1 MMRVILFSHESDV
14 DGIFS
19 TAIGLIRYPQ
29 ARTFFLDYSKESFM
43 KIINQIFFSNES
55 QEKNLYIISDL
66 GFNDNLLS
74 IFKSTLINF
83 NKIKNEIIWV
93 DHHPWSKNTI
103 DEIHSFVELIL
114 DDSGKKCATELMY
127 ERFLLDNDYA
137 RHLANIAH
145 STDFFIKDQ
154 YITPLPE
161 IIRYYLTFNDSYE
174 RLAKLAYKISKG
186 ILWDIQ
192 LSEDYKKYES
202 LRDND
207 KKQVL
212 KELKIKK
219 IDDLNVVF
227 VRSTP
232 YLQTSLFSEEI
243 FNKTNADLAIFYGKN
258 GKISIRRN
266 NDKIDCNAIALK
278 LIDGGGHKFAAGGTI
293 HSNPNN
299 IEDIIS
305 EIEETILKIKISNKN
320 IK

>member
-1 MMRVILFSHESDV
+1 MRVVLFSHESDV

-43 KIINQIFFSNES
+43 KIINQIFFSNEF
-55 QEKNLYIISDL
+55 QEKNLFIISDL
-66 GFNDNLLS
+66 GFNDSLLN
-74 IFKSTLINF
+74 IFKGTLNNF

-114 DDSGKKCATELMY
+114 DDSGKKCASELIY

-137 RHLANIAH
+137 RHLANLAH
-145 STDFFIKDQ
+145 TTDFFIKDQ

-174 RLAKLAYKISKG
+174 RLAKLAHKISKG
-186 ILWDIQ
+186 TLWDIQ

-212 KELKIKK
+212 EELKIKK

-232 YLQTSLFSEEI
+232 YIQTSLFSEEI
-243 FNKTNADLAIFYGKN
+243 FNQTNADLAIFYGKN

-293 HSNPNN
+293 RSDPSKV
-299 IEDIIS
+299 EDIIS
-305 EIEETILKIKISNKN
+305 EIEETILN
-320 IK
+320 IRILNN

>member
-1 MMRVILFSHESDV
+1 MRVVLFSHESDV

-43 KIINQIFFSNES
+43 KIINQIFFSNEF
-55 QEKNLYIISDL
+55 QEKKLFIISDL
-66 GFNDNLLS
+66 GFNDSLLN
-74 IFKSTLINF
+74 IFKGTLNNF

-114 DDSGKKCATELMY
+114 DDSGKKCASELIY

-137 RHLANIAH
+137 RHLASLAH
-145 STDFFIKDQ
+145 TTDFFIKDQ

-174 RLAKLAYKISKG
+174 RLAKLAHKISKG

-212 KELKIKK
+212 EELKIKK

-232 YLQTSLFSEEI
+232 YIQTSLFSEEI
-243 FNKTNADLAIFYGKN
+243 FNQTNADLAIFYGKN

-293 HSNPNN
+293 RSDPSKV
-299 IEDIIS
+299 EDIIS
-305 EIEETILKIKISNKN
+305 EIEETILN
-320 IK
+320 IRILNN

>member
-1 MMRVILFSHESDV
+1 MRVVLFSHESDV

-43 KIINQIFFSNES
+43 KIINQIFFSNEF
-55 QEKNLYIISDL
+55 QEKNLFIISDL
-66 GFNDNLLS
+66 GFNDSLLN
-74 IFKSTLINF
+74 IFKDTLNNF

-114 DDSGKKCATELMY
+114 DDSGKKCASELIY

-137 RHLANIAH
+137 RHLANLAH
-145 STDFFIKDQ
+145 TTDFFIKDQ

-174 RLAKLAYKISKG
+174 RLAKLAHKISKG

-212 KELKIKK
+212 EELKIKK

-232 YLQTSLFSEEI
+232 YIQTSLFSEEI
-243 FNKTNADLAIFYGKN
+243 FNQTNADLAIFYGKN

-293 HSNPNN
+293 RSDPSKV
-299 IEDIIS
+299 EDIIS
-305 EIEETILKIKISNKN
+305 EIEETILN
-320 IK
+320 IRILNN

>member
-1 MMRVILFSHESDV
+1 MRVILFSHESDV

-43 KIINQIFFSNES
+43 KIINQFFFSNES
-55 QEKNLYIISDL
+55 QEKKLYIISDL
-66 GFNDNLLS
+66 GFNDSLLS
-74 IFKSTLINF
+74 IFKSTLNNL

-137 RHLANIAH
+137 KHLANLAH
-145 STDFFIKDQ
+145 STDFFVKDQ

-174 RLAKLAYKISKG
+174 RLSKLAHKISKG
-186 ILWDIQ
+186 VLWDIQ
-192 LSEDYKKYES
+192 LSEDYKKYEF

-207 KKQVL
+207 KIQVL

-243 FNKTNADLAIFYGKN
+243 FNKTKADLAIFYGKN

-266 NDKIDCNAIALK
+266 NDKIDCNAIALN

-293 HSNPNN
+293 RSDPNN
-299 IEDIIS
+299 VEDIIS
-305 EIEETILKIKISNKN
+305 EIEETIIKIRISHN
-320 IK
+320 

>member
-1 MMRVILFSHESDV
+1 MRVVLFSHESDV

-43 KIINQIFFSNES
+43 KIINQIFFSNEF
-55 QEKNLYIISDL
+55 QEKNLFIISDL
-66 GFNDNLLS
+66 GFNDSLLN
-74 IFKSTLINF
+74 IFKGTLNNF

-114 DDSGKKCATELMY
+114 DDSGKKCASELMY

-137 RHLANIAH
+137 RHLANLAH
-145 STDFFIKDQ
+145 TTDFFIKDR

-174 RLAKLAYKISKG
+174 RLAKLAHKISKG

-212 KELKIKK
+212 EELKIKK

-232 YLQTSLFSEEI
+232 YIQTSLFSEEI
-243 FNKTNADLAIFYGKN
+243 FNQTNADLAIFYGKN

-293 HSNPNN
+293 RSDPSKV
-299 IEDIIS
+299 EDIIS
-305 EIEETILKIKISNKN
+305 EIEETILN
-320 IK
+320 IRILNN

>member
-1 MMRVILFSHESDV
+1 MRVILFSHESDV

-19 TAIGLIRYPQ
+19 ISIGLIRYPQ

-55 QEKNLYIISDL
+55 PEKNMFIVSDL
-66 GFNDNLLS
+66 GFNDSLLN
-74 IFKSTLINF
+74 IFKSALINSD
-83 NKIKNEIIWV
+83 KTKNEIVWV

-103 DEIHSFVELIL
+103 DEIHPFVELIL
-114 DDSGKKCATELMY
+114 DESGKKCASELMY
-127 ERFLLDNDYA
+127 ERFLLDNSYA
-137 RHLANIAH
+137 RHLANLAH
-145 STDFFIKDQ
+145 TTDFFLKDQ
-154 YITPLPE
+154 YLTPLPE
-161 IIRYYLTFNDSYE
+161 IIRYYLTFNDSFE
-174 RLAKLAYKISKG
+174 RLSKLARKISKG
-186 ILWDIQ
+186 ILWDIDM
-192 LSEDYKKYES
+192 SEDYKKYES

-207 KKQVL
+207 KNKVL

-232 YLQTSLFSEEI
+232 YLQISLFSEEV
-243 FNKTNADLAIFYGKN
+243 FNQTNADLAIFYGKN

-278 LIDGGGHKFAAGGTI
+278 LIDGGGHKFAAGGTM
-293 HSNPNN
+293 HSDPSN

-305 EIEETILKIKISNKN
+305 EIEETILKIKISNN
-320 IK
+320 

>member
-1 MMRVILFSHESDV
+1 MRVILFSHESDV

-43 KIINQIFFSNES
+43 KIINQFFFSNES

-66 GFNDNLLS
+66 GFNDSLLS
-74 IFKSTLINF
+74 IFKSTLNNL

-137 RHLANIAH
+137 KHLANIAH
-145 STDFFIKDQ
+145 STDFFVKDQ

-174 RLAKLAYKISKG
+174 RLSKLAHKISMG
-186 ILWDIQ
+186 VLWDIQ
-192 LSEDYKKYES
+192 LSEDYKKYEFF
-202 LRDND
+202 RDND

-212 KELKIKK
+212 EELKIKK

-243 FNKTNADLAIFYGKN
+243 FNKTKADLAIFYGKN

-266 NDKIDCNAIALK
+266 NEKIDCNAIALK

-293 HSNPNN
+293 RSDPNN

-305 EIEETILKIKISNKN
+305 EIEETILKIRISNN
-320 IK
+320 

>member
-1 MMRVILFSHESDV
+1 MRVILFSHESDV

-19 TAIGLIRYPQ
+19 TSIGLIRYPQ

-43 KIINQIFFSNES
+43 KIINQIFFSNEF
-55 QEKNLYIISDL
+55 QEKNLFIISDL
-66 GFNDNLLS
+66 GFNDSLLN
-74 IFKSTLINF
+74 IFKDTLNNF

-114 DDSGKKCATELMY
+114 DDSGKKCASELIY

-137 RHLANIAH
+137 RHLANLAH
-145 STDFFIKDQ
+145 TTDFFIKDQ

-174 RLAKLAYKISKG
+174 RLAKLAHKISKG

-212 KELKIKK
+212 EELKIKK

-232 YLQTSLFSEEI
+232 YIQTSLFSEEI
-243 FNKTNADLAIFYGKN
+243 FNQTNADLAIFYGKN

-293 HSNPNN
+293 RSDPSKV
-299 IEDIIS
+299 EDIIS
-305 EIEETILKIKISNKN
+305 EIEETILN
-320 IK
+320 IRILNN

>member
-1 MMRVILFSHESDV
+1 MRVVLFSHESDV

-43 KIINQIFFSNES
+43 KIINQIFFSNEF
-55 QEKNLYIISDL
+55 QEKNLFIISDL
-66 GFNDNLLS
+66 GFNDSLLN
-74 IFKSTLINF
+74 IFKGTLNNF

-114 DDSGKKCATELMY
+114 DDSGKKCASELIY

-137 RHLANIAH
+137 RHLANLAH
-145 STDFFIKDQ
+145 TTDFFIKDQ

-174 RLAKLAYKISKG
+174 RLAKLAHKISKG

-212 KELKIKK
+212 EELKIKK

-232 YLQTSLFSEEI
+232 YIQTSLFSEEI
-243 FNKTNADLAIFYGKN
+243 FNQTNADLAIFYGKN

-293 HSNPNN
+293 RSDPSKV
-299 IEDIIS
+299 EDIIS
-305 EIEETILKIKISNKN
+305 EIEETIVN
-320 IK
+320 IRILNN

>member
-1 MMRVILFSHESDV
+1 MRVILFSHESDV

-43 KIINQIFFSNES
+43 KIINQFFFSNES

-66 GFNDNLLS
+66 GFNDSLLS
-74 IFKSTLINF
+74 IFKSTLNNL

-137 RHLANIAH
+137 KHLANLAH
-145 STDFFIKDQ
+145 STDFFVKDQ

-174 RLAKLAYKISKG
+174 RLSKLAHKISMG
-186 ILWDIQ
+186 VLWDIQ
-192 LSEDYKKYES
+192 LSEEYKKYEF

-212 KELKIKK
+212 EELKIKK

-243 FNKTNADLAIFYGKN
+243 FNKTKADLAIFYGKN

-293 HSNPNN
+293 RSDPNN
-299 IEDIIS
+299 VKDIIS
-305 EIEETILKIKISNKN
+305 EIEETILKIRISNN
-320 IK
+320 

>member
-1 MMRVILFSHESDV
+1 MRVMLFSHESDV

-19 TAIGLIRYPQ
+19 TSIGLIRYPQ
-29 ARTFFLDYSKESFM
+29 ARTFFLDYSKGSFM

-55 QEKNLYIISDL
+55 PEKNIFIISDL
-66 GFNDNLLS
+66 GFNDSLLN
-74 IFKSTLINF
+74 IFKSTLINS
-83 NKIKNEIIWV
+83 NKTKNEIVWV

-103 DEIHSFVELIL
+103 DEIHPFVELVL
-114 DDSGKKCATELMY
+114 DESGKKCASELMY
-127 ERFLLDNDYA
+127 ERFLLDNNYA
-137 RHLANIAH
+137 RNLANLAH
-145 STDFFIKDQ
+145 TTDFFLKDQ
-154 YITPLPE
+154 YLTPLPE

-174 RLAKLAYKISKG
+174 RLSKLAHKISKG
-186 ILWDIQ
+186 ILWDIDM
-192 LSEDYKKYES
+192 SEDYKKYES

-207 KKQVL
+207 KNKVL

-232 YLQTSLFSEEI
+232 YIQTSLFSEEV
-243 FNKTNADLAIFYGKN
+243 FNLTNADLAIFYGKN

-293 HSNPNN
+293 HSDPSK

-305 EIEETILKIKISNKN
+305 EIEETILKIKISNN
-320 IK
+320 

>member
-1 MMRVILFSHESDV
+1 MRVVLFSHESDV

-43 KIINQIFFSNES
+43 KIINQIFFSNEF
-55 QEKNLYIISDL
+55 QEKNLFIISDL
-66 GFNDNLLS
+66 GFNDSLLN
-74 IFKSTLINF
+74 IFKGTLNNF

-114 DDSGKKCATELMY
+114 DDSGKKCASELIY

-137 RHLANIAH
+137 RHLANLAH
-145 STDFFIKDQ
+145 TTDFFIKDQ

-174 RLAKLAYKISKG
+174 RLAKLAHKISKG

-212 KELKIKK
+212 EELKIKK

-293 HSNPNN
+293 RSDPSKV
-299 IEDIIS
+299 EDIIS

-320 IK
+320 SK

>member
-1 MMRVILFSHESDV
+1 MRVVLFSHESDV

-43 KIINQIFFSNES
+43 KIINQIFFSNEF
-55 QEKNLYIISDL
+55 QEKKLFIISDL
-66 GFNDNLLS
+66 GFNDSLLN
-74 IFKSTLINF
+74 IFKGTLNNF

-114 DDSGKKCATELMY
+114 DDSGKKCASELMY

-137 RHLANIAH
+137 RHLANLAH
-145 STDFFIKDQ
+145 TTDFFIKDQ

-174 RLAKLAYKISKG
+174 RLAKLAHKISKG

-212 KELKIKK
+212 EELKIKK

-232 YLQTSLFSEEI
+232 YIQTSLFSEEI
-243 FNKTNADLAIFYGKN
+243 FNQTNADLAIFYGKN

-293 HSNPNN
+293 RSDPSKV
-299 IEDIIS
+299 EDIIS
-305 EIEETILKIKISNKN
+305 EIEETIVN
-320 IK
+320 IRILNN

>member
-1 MMRVILFSHESDV
+1 MRVILFSHESDV

-43 KIINQIFFSNES
+43 KIINQFFFSNES
-55 QEKNLYIISDL
+55 QEKNLFIISDL

-74 IFKSTLINF
+74 IFKSTLNNL

-114 DDSGKKCATELMY
+114 DDSGKKCATELIY

-137 RHLANIAH
+137 KHLANLAH
-145 STDFFIKDQ
+145 STDFFVKDQ

-174 RLAKLAYKISKG
+174 RLSKLAHKISKG
-186 ILWDIQ
+186 VLWDIQ
-192 LSEDYKKYES
+192 LGEDYKKYEF

-212 KELKIKK
+212 EELKIKK

-243 FNKTNADLAIFYGKN
+243 FNKTKADLAIFYGKN

-266 NDKIDCNAIALK
+266 NDKIDCNTIALK

-293 HSNPNN
+293 RSNPNN
-299 IEDIIS
+299 VEDIIS
-305 EIEETILKIKISNKN
+305 EIEETILKIRILNN
-320 IK
+320 

>member
-1 MMRVILFSHESDV
+1 MRVILFSHESDV

-43 KIINQIFFSNES
+43 KIINQFFFSNES

-66 GFNDNLLS
+66 GFNDSLLS
-74 IFKSTLINF
+74 IFISALNNF

-103 DEIHSFVELIL
+103 DEINSFVELIL

-137 RHLANIAH
+137 KHLANLAH

-174 RLAKLAYKISKG
+174 RLSKLANKISKG

-192 LSEDYKKYES
+192 LSEDYKKYEF

-207 KKQVL
+207 KKQVS

-293 HSNPNN
+293 RSDPNN
-299 IEDIIS
+299 VEDIIS
-305 EIEETILKIKISNKN
+305 EIEETILKIRISNN
-320 IK
+320 